1 MPQVFLRTCLILW
14 YNIGMRYAI
23 TLLAVVVMAMPGFGK
38 RAFDLYQPIIDR
50 CPFGPPPEDPSIP
63 PDLVSKSSGAAGDGA
78 DAVEL
83 SKEQEELQKSVG
95 VYAINLNQAGKV
107 MVGFSDLS
115 DPKAPRY
122 HYLAVGD
129 SKDGWLVKS
138 ADPLEKS
145 VTLEKDSIEVTRKLG
160 EAATPKGNAPGGAK
174 GVPAVRPN
182 AFANRGMGGMRGT
195 PITGM
200 RGRVVPGEDT
210 MKSRRQLKREQE
222 DAERRA
228 RIEQV
233 EAAKKAAE
241 ETRRQREQDKAAMEA
256 EREELRQNLQ
266 NIREEIRNATAE
278 RRRHEAEEQHPDN
291 QGGAANAENEN

>member
-1 MPQVFLRTCLILW
+1 
-14 YNIGMRYAI
+14 
-23 TLLAVVVMAMPGFGK
+23 MAMPGFGK

-266 NIREEIRNATAE
+266 NIRDELRNATAE
-278 RRRHEAEEQHPDN
+278 RRRREAEEQHPDN

>member
-1 MPQVFLRTCLILW
+1 
-14 YNIGMRYAI
+14 MRYAI
-23 TLLAVVVMAMPGFGK
+23 TLLAVVVAAMPAVGK

-63 PDLVSKSSGAAGDGA
+63 PDLVSKSSGGAGDGA
-78 DAVEL
+78 EEVEL
-83 SKEQEELQKSVG
+83 TKEQEELQKSVG
-95 VYAINLNQAGKV
+95 VYAINLSQAGTV

-122 HYLAVGD
+122 YHLAVGE

-138 ADPLEKS
+138 AE
-145 VTLEKDSIEVTRKLG
+145 IEVTRKLG
-160 EAATPKGNAPGGAK
+160 ESATPKGTAAGGAK
-174 GVPAVRPN
+174 GVPAVRSN
-182 AFANRGMGGMRGT
+182 VFANRGMGGMRGT

-200 RGRVVPGEDT
+200 RGRMAPDGDT

-222 DAERRA
+222 DAERLA

-278 RRRHEAEEQHPDN
+278 RQRREAEEQHHDN
-291 QGGAANAENEN
+291 QGGGANADN

>member
-1 MPQVFLRTCLILW
+1 MFCCDIIRT
-14 YNIGMRYAI
+14 MRYAI

-63 PDLVSKSSGAAGDGA
+63 PDLVSKSSGAAGDGGV

-95 VYAINLNQAGKV
+95 VHAINLNQAGTV

-138 ADPLEKS
+138 ADPIEKS

-160 EAATPKGNAPGGAK
+160 EAATPKGALGGAR
-174 GVPAVRPN
+174 GAHAGRVN
-182 AFANRGMGGMRGT
+182 AFANRGMGGMRGM

-200 RGRVVPGEDT
+200 RGRVAPGEDT

-266 NIREEIRNATAE
+266 NIRDEIRNATAE
-278 RRRHEAEEQHPDN
+278 RRRREAEEQHPDN

>member
-1 MPQVFLRTCLILW
+1 
-14 YNIGMRYAI
+14 
-23 TLLAVVVMAMPGFGK
+23 MAMPAVGK
-38 RAFDLYQPIIDR
+38 RAFDLYKPIIDR

-63 PDLVSKSSGAAGDGA
+63 PDLVSKSSGGAGAGA
-78 DAVEL
+78 EEVEQT
-83 SKEQEELQKSVG
+83 KEQEELQKSIG
-95 VYAINLNQAGKV
+95 VYAINLNQVGTV

-122 HYLAVGD
+122 YHLAVGE

-138 ADPLEKS
+138 ADTREKS

-160 EAATPKGNAPGGAK
+160 EAATPKGGAAGGGK

-182 AFANRGMGGMRGT
+182 AFANRGVGGL
-195 PITGM
+195 
-200 RGRVVPGEDT
+200 RGRMLSGGDT

-222 DAERRA
+222 DAERLA

-266 NIREEIRNATAE
+266 NIRDEIRNAAAE
-278 RRRHEAEEQHPDN
+278 RQRREAEERNSDN
-291 QGGAANAENEN
+291 QGGGANADN